1 MLSFSEHIAEI
12 EEGINDPA
20 IFKAVFLAGGPGSG
34 KSFIVGKT
42 GLTSL
47 GFKVVNSDTA
57 FERAMNQAGLVMNP
71 DNIFSVDGQ
80 DIRTKAKELTAKQQ
94 MMYMKG
100 RLGLVIDGTG
110 RDAEKIIRQN
120 EKLKEL
126 GYSTAMIF
134 VNTDKETALR
144 RNNERERKLDTKQIS
159 KMWDNVQRNVG
170 KYQRAF
176 KNRLIIVDNSDG
188 KDYNKESTRAF
199 RVMKKFAEGPPKN
212 PIAQK
217 WIKQQKER
225 NEDYME
231 YHPKNNKKYRK
242 LTPFQTESYK
252 GLFLPEEKNTHM
264 THIEDKVLYGGVK
277 GTREAINAL
286 RSIRDMLAGKSSTKM
301 SVKWDGAPAIFC
313 GEDPSDGKFFVAKK
327 GIFAKNP
334 KVYKS
339 NADIDADTSGDLAE
353 KLKLALKHL
362 KNLGIKDVIQGDFLY
377 SKQDLSKTKID
388 GKQYITFHPN
398 TIVYAV
404 EAGTEAAKRITKSQI
419 GIVWHTTY
427 KGKDFASMKA
437 SYGVKKIPSSPA
449 VWSQDAELS
458 GAGEAT
464 MNEKETK
471 EVTSYLSTAGFLFN
485 KVAGDTLRELE
496 KNPELAQLI
505 EQYNNTFVRAGQ
517 MLPDSKKHT
526 ARLIRWIENKYKKEM
541 DKRKTAK
548 GKQTQQDKLDTILKF
563 FSPQNRVSLIN
574 MFDLQKNIVLAK
586 LKLINRLNNISNIDA
601 FVKTRNG
608 YKTTGAEGYVAID
621 KLGGGAVKLV
631 DRLEFSYNNFSA
643 NILKGWDKPR

>member
-1 MLSFSEHIAEI
+1 MISFSEHIKEI
-12 EEGINDPA
+12 EEGVNDPA
-20 IFKAVFLAGGPGSG
+20 IFKAIFLAGGPGSG

-47 GFKVVNSDTA
+47 GFKVVNPDTA
-57 FERAMNQAGLVMNP
+57 FEKALNKAGLEMNP
-71 DNIFSVDGQ
+71 DNIFSVKGQ
-80 DIRTKAKELTAKQQ
+80 DIRGRAKELTNKQQ
-94 MMYMKG
+94 ELYVKG

-110 RDAEKIIRQN
+110 KDASKILRQRGLLQ
-120 EKLKEL
+120 KL
-126 GYSTAMIF
+126 GYSTAMIL
-134 VNTDKETALR
+134 VNTDKETALKRNDARPR
-144 RNNERERKLDTKQIS
+144 RLDPKEVG
-159 KMWDNVQRNVG
+159 KMWDEVQSNLGR
-170 KYQRAF
+170 YQQAF
-176 KNRLIIVDNSDG
+176 KKNFIIVDNSDG
-188 KDYNKESTRAF
+188 KDYNKESLRAY
-199 RVMKKFAEGPPKN
+199 RLMSKFAKAEPMN
-212 PIAQK
+212 PIAKK
-217 WIKQQKER
+217 WIATQK
-225 NEDYME
+225 EDYME

-252 GLFLPEEKNTHM
+252 SLFLPEQKNTHM

-313 GEDPSDGKFFVAKK
+313 GEDPTDGKFFVAKK

-398 TIVYAV
+398 TIIYAV

-419 GIVWHTTY
+419 GVVWHTTY

-471 EVTSYLSTAGFLFN
+471 EVTGYLSTAGFLFN

-496 KNPELAQLI
+496 NNPKLAQLI

-526 ARLIRWIENKYKKEM
+526 ARLIRWIENKYKKEI

-548 GKQTQQDKLDTILKF
+548 GKQAQQDKLDSILKF
-563 FSPQNRVSLIN
+563 FSPQNRVSLVN
-574 MFDLQKNIVLAK
+574 MFELQKQLVLAK
-586 LKLINRLNNISNIDA
+586 LKLINRLNSISNIDV
-601 FVKTRNG
+601 FVKTSKG

-631 DRLEFSYNNFSA
+631 DRLEFSYNNFSPD
-643 NILKGWDKPR
+643 ILKGWDKPR